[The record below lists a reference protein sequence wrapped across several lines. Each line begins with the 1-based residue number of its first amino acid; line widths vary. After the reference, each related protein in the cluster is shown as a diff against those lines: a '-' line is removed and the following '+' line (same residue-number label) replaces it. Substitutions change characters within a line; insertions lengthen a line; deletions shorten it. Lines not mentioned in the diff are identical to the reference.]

1 MATQLQIRRGTTAQM
16 NAFTGA
22 EGELAVNTSTDTL
35 HVHNGATAGGFAL
48 ARADGSN
55 IATYAG
61 SFTTLAASSTATL
74 NTLASSGATLT
85 GGTIN
90 GMSVGAT
97 TASTGSF
104 TTIAASGAI
113 TGNVTGNLTGSVLTA
128 AQTNI
133 TSVGTLSSLAVT
145 GAATVGNALIDN
157 TGNATLNFLT
167 YSGSQDVTANI
178 QVGRAELSGPA
189 SVIYFQTNNGTALS
203 TAMTITDDGN
213 VGIGVTPSAWG
224 ANYAALQSVLGLAL
238 WTTRNTPATIL
249 GSNAYNANEASD
261 RYVTSYWASK
271 YTQNEGIHKWFTA
284 PSGTAGNAISFSQSM
299 TLDAGGAL
307 RINGTTGYFGEKFTV
322 TSSTSYTQT
331 SVRTGT
337 GNEGHIVFRN
347 ANGAAGTIFTNGS
360 ATAYNTSSDYRLK
373 ENIADADDAG
383 SKIDAIQV
391 RKYDWKADGSHQDY
405 GMVAQELQTVAP
417 EAVSGDADSEEMMGV
432 DYSKLVPMMLKEIQ
446 SLRARINALETE

>member
-133 TSVGTLSSLAVT
+133 TSLGSLTGLTVT
-145 GAATVGNALIDN
+145 GAFTSQGIDDNANATAITIDSSENIGLGTTAPGSLLDLGLGTSGETQISWHNDSTTSYGNIWQMRSNAATVIGHGLKGSATVSGGFEASTSSTWGRSAIEQYYGDIKFYTNPASATTYGAAYTPTERMRILSTGGITFNGDTAQANALDDYEEGAWTPSLIRSNGTVSATHSTVGANYVKIGRTVIIKAWLHTINTTGTNGSGYWTITGLPFSSTAYGAMTLAYNTTGADTTYS
-157 TGNATLNFLT
+157 TGNFSVMAVNGAA
-167 YSGSQDVTANI
+167 YSGS
-178 QVGRAELSGPA
+178 LSGGFMIDFA
-189 SVIYFQTNNGTALS
+189 YETN
-203 TAMTITDDGN
+203 
-213 VGIGVTPSAWG
+213 
-224 ANYAALQSVLGLAL
+224 
-238 WTTRNTPATIL
+238 
-249 GSNAYNANEASD
+249 E
-261 RYVTSYWASK
+261 
-271 YTQNEGIHKWFTA
+271 
-284 PSGTAGNAISFSQSM
+284 
-299 TLDAGGAL
+299 
-307 RINGTTGYFGEKFTV
+307 
-322 TSSTSYTQT
+322 
-331 SVRTGT
+331 
-337 GNEGHIVFRN
+337 
-347 ANGAAGTIFTNGS
+347 
-360 ATAYNTSSDYRLK
+360 
-373 ENIADADDAG
+373 
-383 SKIDAIQV
+383 
-391 RKYDWKADGSHQDY
+391 
-405 GMVAQELQTVAP
+405 
-417 EAVSGDADSEEMMGV
+417 
-432 DYSKLVPMMLKEIQ
+432 
-446 SLRARINALETE
+446 